1 MAAQRDDLDTGAAV
15 TRSMLGWG
23 VVAGPFYLVFGL
35 VLALTRPGF
44 DFGRDALSILLL
56 GDLGWLQAL
65 NLVLSGLMTA
75 VAAIGLWRTPQWSRT
90 AAVLVGVYG
99 AALIGSAFAVPDRP
113 GSGTAT
119 VHGLLHLAFGGIGF
133 LTLGVAA
140 VIARSWFARRD
151 SRRAAAWSLVAG
163 IVVIAGFVAGG
174 ALSSGPAGVAVLW
187 IAVVVGWAWLALTSV
202 AAYRAVPH
210 PLYARREG
218 GLARPGLADDH

>member
-1 MAAQRDDLDTGAAV
+1 MAATQREDLDTGAAV

-35 VLALTRPGF
+35 ILALTRPGF
-44 DFGRDALSILLL
+44 DIGRDALSILLL

-65 NLVLSGLMTA
+65 NLVLSGLMTI
-75 VAAIGLWRTPQWSRT
+75 VAAVGLWRTPQWSRA

-99 AALIGSAFAVPDRP
+99 AALVASAFAAPDRA

-133 LTLGVAA
+133 LALGVAA
-140 VIARSWFARRD
+140 IVARAWFARRD
-151 SRRAAAWSLVAG
+151 SRRGAAWSLVAG
-163 IVVIAGFVAGG
+163 IVVIAGFAGGG
-174 ALSSGPAGVAVLW
+174 ALSSGPAGVALLW
-187 IAVVVGWAWLALTSV
+187 VAVVAGWAWLALTCA

-210 PLYARREG
+210 PLYARREATG
-218 GLARPGLADDH
+218 AEATH